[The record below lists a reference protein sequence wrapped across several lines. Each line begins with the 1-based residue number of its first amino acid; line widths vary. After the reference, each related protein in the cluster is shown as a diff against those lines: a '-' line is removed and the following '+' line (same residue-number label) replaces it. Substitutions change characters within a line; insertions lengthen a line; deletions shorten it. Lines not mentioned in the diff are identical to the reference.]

1 MTIDAQEQLS
11 LYKKLYQQL
20 ESSSSGDDTT
30 GTSSSSSNNG
40 WIFPENFDNPNR
52 NGTPDCTYTA
62 GKVRS
67 KYSYL

>member
-1 MTIDAQEQLS
+1 MTIHAQEQLS
-11 LYKKLYQQL
+11 LLYKKLYQQL

-30 GTSSSSSNNG
+30 GTSSSSNNG

-67 KYSYL
+67 K

>member
-1 MTIDAQEQLS
+1 MTIHAQEQLS

-30 GTSSSSSNNG
+30 GTSSSSNNG
-40 WIFPENFDNPNR
+40 WIFPENCDNPNR
-52 NGTPDCTYTA
+52 NGTPNCTYTA

-67 KYSYL
+67 K